1 LRTFFGARCAA
12 ESGGS
17 PDRGRQRS
25 AAYKERLH
33 LALEERDTNS
43 KELRKP
49 TRKVREASWDE
60 PFWEYATQLVGEVYH
75 DGLVKAQF

>member
-1 LRTFFGARCAA
+1 VA

-49 TRKVREASWDE
+49 TRKAQETSWDE
-60 PFWEYATQLVGEVYH
+60 PFWEYATQLFGEVYH
-75 DGLVKAQF
+75 DGLVKAQFLTCLQ